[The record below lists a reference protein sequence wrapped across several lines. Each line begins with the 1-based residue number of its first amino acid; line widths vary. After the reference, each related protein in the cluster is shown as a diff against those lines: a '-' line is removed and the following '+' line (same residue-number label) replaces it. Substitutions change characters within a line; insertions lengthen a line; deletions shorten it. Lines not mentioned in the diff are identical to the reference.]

1 MLHSFVDLAKALA
14 LALGTFEL
22 RPLVLL
28 EELLDLALA
37 ILAIVLA
44 LVHASFVA
52 LVPSTIECFPKA
64 IHHGGAA
71 AARLHRLFEVA
82 GLVAALHD
90 FADDL
95 DNVPVVLAAIADVI
109 AFALADVIAVVDPAV
124 ARQSSFPREPLPLRQ
139 WRILRT
145 FANVKERNYCITIKL
160 SPTRAFERGAFQ
172 MCVSNRLFDSMG
184 RVIAINPIGSIGYLV
199 L

>member
-44 LVHASFVA
+44 LVHASVVA
-52 LVPSTIECFPKA
+52 LVPSIIECFPKA

-71 AARLHRLFEVA
+71 AARLHRLLEVA

-139 WRILRT
+139 WRIS
-145 FANVKERNYCITIKL
+145 AACEP
-160 SPTRAFERGAFQ
+160 SPTSKNAITVLPSNYRRQELSNEVRFKCAFR
-172 MCVSNRLFDSMG
+172 
-184 RVIAINPIGSIGYLV
+184 IGSLT
-199 L
+199 LWAE

>member
-52 LVPSTIECFPKA
+52 LVPSIIECFPKA

-95 DNVPVVLAAIADVI
+95 DK
-109 AFALADVIAVVDPAV
+109 
-124 ARQSSFPREPLPLRQ
+124 SF
-139 WRILRT
+139 RT
-145 FANVKERNYCITIKL
+145 R
-160 SPTRAFERGAFQ
+160 
-172 MCVSNRLFDSMG
+172 CVSNVRFE
-184 RVIAINPIGSIGYLV
+184 
-199 L
+199 

>member
-1 MLHSFVDLAKALA
+1 MLHPFVDLAKALA

-71 AARLHRLFEVA
+71 AARLHRLLEVA

-109 AFALADVIAVVDPAV
+109 AFALADVIAFAPAV
-124 ARQSSFPREPLPLRQ
+124 AMQSSLPREPLPSRQ
-139 WRILRT
+139 WRIS
-145 FANVKERNYCITIKL
+145 AACEP
-160 SPTRAFERGAFQ
+160 SPTSKNAITVLPSNYRRQELSNEVRFKCAFR
-172 MCVSNRLFDSMG
+172 
-184 RVIAINPIGSIGYLV
+184 IGSLT
-199 L
+199 LWAE